1 MTTWKPVIVHLP
13 MAGRQTIHGPYAA
26 LMALL
31 IDWPERRSAYHRAAE
46 LCSAALDNEGMC
58 LLAREAFLNAVI
70 RAGAGGPVNRRVGT
84 KKGESMKLVSGL
96 SAMPR

>member
-46 LCSAALDNEGMC
+46 LCLC
-58 LLAREAFLNAVI
+58 R
-70 RAGAGGPVNRRVGT
+70 
-84 KKGESMKLVSGL
+84 
-96 SAMPR
+96 PR